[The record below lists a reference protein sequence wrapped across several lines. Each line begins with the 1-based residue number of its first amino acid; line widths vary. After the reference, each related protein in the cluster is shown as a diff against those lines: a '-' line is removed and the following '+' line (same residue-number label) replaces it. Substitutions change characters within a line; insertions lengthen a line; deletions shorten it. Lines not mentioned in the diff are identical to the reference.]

1 MTPRERIHAAMNGLP
16 HDRVPF
22 MCQMSIGHMLLQL
35 PVNPA
40 EFWHDPEVFG
50 RGLVELRNR
59 YGFDGILVSL
69 NGHDPEWRAGIE
81 NRESGPDGEVIT
93 WKDASRTLFYRDDL
107 PRMYPAPGAPPR
119 DPDKIPVPLSYI
131 PVSGGLH
138 FAIHPLHRFD
148 ILRMVREF
156 AGAEISVH
164 GELTSPFDYLL
175 DSFGYEN
182 GLMMLLDDPD
192 RVAGLLQRYTDGV
205 VELAA
210 AMCCEDID
218 AVKISSPFAGGGF
231 LSREHYEKIVVP
243 YERPIVEAIQ
253 AAGKSAYIHTCGAIG
268 DRLDLMAHTGVKGI
282 ECLDP
287 PPLGNVELEAALA
300 SIGGEM
306 FVKGNIDSVNSML
319 LGSEELMVA
328 DARERL
334 RVGKKYNKFVLST
347 ACSIAPAVE
356 ANRIMVLRRLVDRE
370 GNIE

>member
-1 MTPRERIHAAMNGLP
+1 MNGLP

-40 EFWHDPEVFG
+40 EFWHDPEVFAH
-50 RGLVELRNR
+50 GLVELRSR

-69 NGHDPEWRAGIE
+69 HGHDPDWRTAIG
-81 NRESGPDGEVIT
+81 NRVLEADGEVIT
-93 WKDASRTLFYRDDL
+93 WKNGGKTLFYRDDL

-119 DPDKIPVPLSYI
+119 DPDQIPVPLSYI

-138 FAIHPLHRFD
+138 FAIHPDHRFD
-148 ILRMVREF
+148 ILRMVRKL
-156 AGAEISVH
+156 AGPDISVH
-164 GELTSPFDYLL
+164 GEVTSPFDYLL

-182 GLMMLLDDPD
+182 GLMMLLDDPV
-192 RVAGLLQRYTDGV
+192 RVEGLMKRYTAGV
-205 VELAA
+205 VELATE
-210 AMCCEDID
+210 MCTEDID

-231 LSREHYEKIVVP
+231 LSREHYHQIIVP
-243 YERPIVEAIQ
+243 FEQPIVDAIQ
-253 AAGKSAYIHTCGAIG
+253 SAGKSAYIHTCGAIG
-268 DRLDLMAHTGVKGI
+268 DRLDLMARTGVRGL

-287 PPLGNVELEAALA
+287 PPLGNVELEGALA
-300 SIGGEM
+300 SIGGAM

-334 RVGKKYNKFVLST
+334 RIGKRYNKFILST
-347 ACSIAPAVE
+347 ACSIAPAVKAE
-356 ANRIMVLRRLVDRE
+356 RIKRLRVLVHEE
-370 GNIE
+370 GSRTPA